1 VPIVIRAKANRLLS
15 LELFFWGTVIMMR
28 SPFLHLMTLC
38 LLLTGCGQIFV
49 GFVSNPGFP
58 TTASGTVVT
67 VQLLSTN
74 GPNGVSVA
82 FTAVTLNNNTGF
94 SSTFDFCG
102 DQRSRFPINQQVR
115 VEFISGVTCSTLN
128 GVFVL

>member
-1 VPIVIRAKANRLLS
+1 
-15 LELFFWGTVIMMR
+15 MR
-28 SPFLHLMTLC
+28 VLFLHLVAIC
-38 LLLTGCGQIFV
+38 LLLTGCGAVFV

-58 TTASGTVVT
+58 TTVSGTVVT

-74 GPNGVSVA
+74 GPNGVSVS
-82 FTAVTLNNNTGF
+82 FTAVTLNNNAGF

-102 DQRSRFPINQQVR
+102 DQRSRFPINQAVR
-115 VEFISGVTCSTLN
+115 VEFISGASCSTLN